1 MDQLVFFGID
11 KAFEILKFERLKV
24 FKVSIKKV
32 CMESFYYFLRN
43 VINYT
48 EYYK

>member
-24 FKVSIKKV
+24 FKVSIKKI
-32 CMESFYYFLRN
+32 CMEYRFIIF
-43 VINYT
+43 
-48 EYYK
+48 

>member
-24 FKVSIKKV
+24 FKVSIRFVWNIVLLFFKK
-32 CMESFYYFLRN
+32 RD
-43 VINYT
+43 
-48 EYYK
+48 